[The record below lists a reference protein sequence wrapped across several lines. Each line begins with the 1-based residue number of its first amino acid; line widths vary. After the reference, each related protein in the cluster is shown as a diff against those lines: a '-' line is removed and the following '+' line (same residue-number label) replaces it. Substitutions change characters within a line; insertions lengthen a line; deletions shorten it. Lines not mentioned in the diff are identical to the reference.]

1 MVFHNL
7 VGSLISWECL
17 GFIIYFK
24 LKINLKGIGLTL
36 VEKVKHPNC
45 IKESK
50 EMYVLNILT

>member
-7 VGSLISWECL
+7 VGSLIYWECL

-50 EMYVLNILT
+50 EMYVS